1 MTTPRNPSTTAS
13 STARRRPRRRCP
25 GPFPVTVT
33 RPATTK
39 TAELTPVQRDRRR
52 AADQG
57 GAELTAA
64 ARQGRRPYVDSSLAV
79 SISEAPQ
86 ASRIIATAA
95 GLAANPAPGALRIGR
110 DLRGRPV
117 AVVLHAATWSL
128 LVRPAPAGYAPT
140 SWAFLDGRLD
150 DAFGGCLPC
159 LGFTLDGDP
168 SIAGVEWTDMLA
180 AILTL
185 AS

>member
-1 MTTPRNPSTTAS
+1 MTTPHNPSTTAS
-13 STARRRPRRRCP
+13 PTARRRPRRRP
-25 GPFPVTVT
+25 GPFPVTIT
-33 RPATTK
+33 QPATTTTK
-39 TAELTPVQRDRRR
+39 TAELTPVQRNRRH

-57 GAELTAA
+57 AAELTAA
-64 ARQGRRPYVDSSLAV
+64 ARQGRRPYVDSSFAV

-86 ASRIIATAA
+86 IIATAA

-140 SWAFLDGRLD
+140 SWAFVDGRLD
-150 DAFGGCLPC
+150 DLFGGCLPC
-159 LGFTLDGDP
+159 LGFTLDDDP
-168 SIAGVEWTDMLA
+168 SIASVEWTDMLA
-180 AILTL
+180 EVLTL
-185 AS
+185 IT

>member
-13 STARRRPRRRCP
+13 STARRRPRRRP
-25 GPFPVTVT
+25 GPFPVTIT
-33 RPATTK
+33 QPAITK
-39 TAELTPVQRDRRR
+39 TAELTPIQRDRRR

-57 GAELTAA
+57 AAELTAA
-64 ARQGRRPYVDSSLAV
+64 ARQGRRPYVYSNFAE

-86 ASRIIATAA
+86 IIATAA
-95 GLAANPAPGALRIGR
+95 GLAANPAPGAFRIGR

-140 SWAFLDGRLD
+140 SWAFVDGRLD
-150 DAFGGCLPC
+150 DAFGGLLPC

-168 SIAGVEWTDMLA
+168 SIVGVEWTDMLA
-180 AILTL
+180 EVLTL